1 MKKLLELIGILSLLG
16 CIVLSGCN
24 QISNLFLSD
33 EDKIV
38 GTWTTDD
45 IWMEVP
51 TTLEFFSN
59 GSVSAAIVLETIEFT
74 INDGKWNMKEG
85 TLTLDIGDLI
95 SETTYSYQFSDDNTK
110 LTLIENQK
118 NDTLILTKQ
127 QTK

>member
-1 MKKLLELIGILSLLG
+1 MKKLLELIGTLFLIG